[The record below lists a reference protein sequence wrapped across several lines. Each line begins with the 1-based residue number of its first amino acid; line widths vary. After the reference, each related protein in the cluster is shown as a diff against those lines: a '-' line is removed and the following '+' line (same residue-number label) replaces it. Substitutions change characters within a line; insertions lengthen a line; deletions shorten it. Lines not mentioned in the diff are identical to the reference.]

1 MKKFLFGILFLI
13 LLVGG
18 FFIYQFGSDYGLNFG
33 GKKLEAKT
41 YEEIKEDFEKDP
53 KNISIEDAYLLAKN
67 EDDEKYYR
75 ALYEAYKKEDKD
87 LGLQYLY
94 NEFVMNNNKKV
105 YPILKEEAKSDVT
118 FTATETPY
126 LNIARNSVK
135 EEAKI
140 EDFTGFYDYIF
151 SPKFYDSKTK
161 DECVYSFKC
170 FEFPEEPID
179 FTDDSYNWPKLKI
192 NFIDSNGVKSLG
204 GSPIGYQ
211 AGHKNIFFKN
221 FDGKTVLA
229 LSMTDFAPK
238 MAMEGFIP
246 VIEQVYIYKDYSM
259 TSTLVIQGGWGT
271 EYRSWGIG
279 SYKPFGVMDEINYYK
294 GEEEISKEEFEK
306 NVVPTNKLIN
316 LSKKESKSWIKVSTN
331 KMRGPNDS
339 VNESIRNNLI
349 LYTYN
354 ISLSQDVDLPYL
366 RPYLK
371 HIYTN
376 QVDDFIMRNEDNN
389 GNDLGKDF
397 EAFIT
402 DLDHDGYP
410 EIIMNYGFN
419 FYSLNMR
426 EYHTKIIAYDP
437 EKKSTYSLG
446 DFISYG
452 FDYGG
457 YDFCSG
463 GVYRKDGKNYFVIA
477 SESGGSS
484 DIEHLLA
491 LYEKEGNNLKYIDS
505 TIKMDDAYEERIIF
519 YPTKKTINKMGD
531 YYSWLAK
538 DGIAT
543 NFTWP
548 IPNENSKEKFESYAK
563 EILNDSFAKSY
574 IDQDYEEP
582 VDYSE
587 TLVKGISITDIDEI
601 KDILLANKMLSL
613 PSYKRLAIGEKY
625 YPKEVILTQDGKTY
639 LDMNVLKD
647 IKGLKVNK
655 DEANILEK
663 DNKKYLDLQDL
674 TKLDLVT
681 SENQD
686 LVRLKE
692 NL

>member
-118 FTATETPY
+118 FTATETGY
-126 LNIARNSVK
+126 LGAARNTFYDINYNAQP
-135 EEAKI
+135 E
-140 EDFTGFYDYIF
+140 FFYDYLF
-151 SPKFYDSKTK
+151 VPKFYDSKTK
-161 DECVYSFKC
+161 DEFVYGFKA
-170 FEFPEEPID
+170 FEFPYEPID
-179 FTDDSYNWPKLKI
+179 YTDDSYISPKLKI

-204 GSPIGYQ
+204 GSPEGYQ
-211 AGHKNIFFKN
+211 AGQEKIFFKN

-238 MAMEGFIP
+238 STTEGFIP
-246 VIEQVYIYKDYSM
+246 VIEQVYIYKDYSI
-259 TSTLVIQGGWGT
+259 TSTLVFQGVVGT
-271 EYRSWGIG
+271 QYRSWGIG
-279 SYKPFGVMDEINYYK
+279 SYNPSEFVDDIRYYK
-294 GEEEISKEEFEK
+294 GGEIISKEEFEK
-306 NVVPTNKLIN
+306 NVVPINKLIN
-316 LSKKESKSWIKVSTN
+316 ISKNESKSWIKVSAN
-331 KMRGPNDS
+331 NMDGAIDS
-339 VNESIRNNLI
+339 LDKKIRSNLI

-601 KDILLANKMLSL
+601 KDILLANKILSL

-647 IKGLKVNK
+647 IKGLKIDK

-663 DNKKYLDLQDL
+663 DKKKYIDLQDL

>member
-18 FFIYQFGSDYGLNFG
+18 FFIYQFGSDFGFNFG

-41 YEEIKEDFEKDP
+41 YGEIKEDFEKDS

-118 FTATETPY
+118 FTATETGY
-126 LNIARNSVK
+126 LGA
-135 EEAKI
+135 AKNA
-140 EDFTGFYDYIF
+140 FYDIDYNAQPEF
-151 SPKFYDSKTK
+151 SYDYLFVPKFYDSKTK
-161 DECVYSFKC
+161 DEFVYG
-170 FEFPEEPID
+170 FEAFTFPYEPID
-179 FTDDSYNWPKLKI
+179 YTDDSYISPELKI
-192 NFIDSNGVKSLG
+192 NFIDSKGVKHLG

-211 AGHKNIFFKN
+211 AGQEKIFFKN

-246 VIEQVYIYKDYSM
+246 QIQQVYIYKDYSM
-259 TSTLVIQGGWGT
+259 TFTLVTKVAEET

-279 SYKPFGVMDEINYYK
+279 SYKPFGDVDEIHYYK
-294 GEEEISKEEFEK
+294 GDEEISKEEFEK

-316 LSKKESKSWIKVSTN
+316 LSKKDSKSWIKVKTSN
-331 KMRGPNDS
+331 MHDLDS
-339 VNESIRNNLI
+339 ELEQNIVNNLF

-354 ISLSQDVDLPYL
+354 ISLSEDINLDYL

-371 HIYTN
+371 HIYTIDN
-376 QVDDFIMRNEDNN
+376 SDFLLKYNESNEKIFFAN
-389 GNDLGKDF
+389 
-397 EAFIT
+397 IY
-402 DLDHDGYP
+402 DLDKDGYP
-410 EIIMNYGFN
+410 EILMNYILYRYPF
-419 FYSLNMR
+419 FECHS
-426 EYHTKIIAYDP
+426 KIIAYDP
-437 EKKSTYSLG
+437 EKKSTYSLC
-446 DFISYG
+446 DFINYQIMDAG
-452 FDYGG
+452 GADTNNGGIYEKDGQRYFALYTEIAGEGG
-457 YDFCSG
+457 Y
-463 GVYRKDGKNYFVIA
+463 
-477 SESGGSS
+477 EQ
-484 DIEHLLA
+484 A
-491 LYEKEGNNLKYIDS
+491 LTLYKKEGTKLKYVDS
-505 TIKMDDAYEERIIF
+505 SVRQDSKIYPSKKSGDGFYEESII
-519 YPTKKTINKMGD
+519 YPDT
-531 YYSWLAK
+531 
-538 DGIAT
+538 
-543 NFTWP
+543 
-548 IPNENSKEKFESYAK
+548 NSKEKYESFYNSIISK
-563 EILNDSFAKSY
+563 EARDKIVDDSLITYSY
-574 IDQDYEEP
+574 KLKNIIDPFY
-582 VDYSE
+582 
-587 TLVKGISITDIDEI
+587 LTDIDEI

-625 YPKEVILTQDGKTY
+625 YPKEVILIEDGKTY
-639 LDMNVLKD
+639 VDMSVLKD

-663 DNKKYLDLQDL
+663 DKNKYIDLQDL
-674 TKLDLVT
+674 IKLDLVT

-692 NL
+692 KL

>member
-18 FFIYQFGSDYGLNFG
+18 FFIYQFGSDFGLNFG

-41 YEEIKEDFEKDP
+41 YGEIKEDFEKDS

-75 ALYEAYKKEDKD
+75 ALYETYKKEDKD

-118 FTATETPY
+118 FTATETGY
-126 LNIARNSVK
+126 LGAARNALK
-135 EEAKI
+135 D
-140 EDFTGFYDYIF
+140 EDNFDGYIF
-151 SPKFYDSKTK
+151 VPKFYDSKTK
-161 DECVYSFKC
+161 DEFIYTFNSSN
-170 FEFPEEPID
+170 FPEEPQKFLDEGSDYPEINIHYID
-179 FTDDSYNWPKLKI
+179 KD
-192 NFIDSNGVKSLG
+192 GVKRIG
-204 GSPIGYQ
+204 GSPTGYQ
-211 AGHKNIFFKN
+211 VGRENIYFKN

-229 LSMTDFAPK
+229 LSMTDDGYTA
-238 MAMEGFIP
+238 ATEGFVP

-271 EYRSWGIG
+271 QYRSWGIG
-279 SYKPFGVMDEINYYK
+279 SYSPFGDMDEIHYYK

-306 NVVPTNKLIN
+306 NVVPINKLVN
-316 LSKKESKSWIKVSTN
+316 LSKKGSKSWIKVSTN
-331 KMRGPNDS
+331 NMDGAIDS
-339 VNESIRNNLI
+339 LDKKIRSNLI

-354 ISLSQDVDLPYL
+354 ISLSQDVDLSYL

-402 DLDHDGYP
+402 DLDQDGYP

-419 FYSLNMR
+419 FYGFNMR

-463 GVYRKDGKNYFVIA
+463 GVYRKDGKNYLAIA
-477 SESGGSS
+477 SESGGANNL
-484 DIEHLLA
+484 EHLLA
-491 LYEKEGNNLKYIDS
+491 IYEKERNNLKYIDS

-548 IPNENSKEKFESYAK
+548 IPNENSKEKFDSYAK
-563 EILNDSFAKSY
+563 EILNDNFAKSY
-574 IDQDYEEP
+574 IDQDHEEP

-587 TLVKGISITDIDEI
+587 TLVKGTSITDIDEI

-625 YPKEVILTQDGKTY
+625 YPKEAILTQDGKTY
-639 LDMNVLKD
+639 VDMSVLKD

-663 DNKKYLDLQDL
+663 DKNKYIDLQDL
-674 TKLDLVT
+674 IKLDLVT

-692 NL
+692 KL